1 MCHMKSIKEVL
12 VERDNM
18 SEKEA
23 DDLIREARGQM
34 QRYLQQGDIDSAY
47 HICEEYF
54 GLEPDYL
61 TQLM

>member
-1 MCHMKSIKEVL
+1 MKNIKEIL
-12 VERDNM
+12 LQRDNL

-23 DDLIREARGQM
+23 DDLIREARDQM
-34 QRYLQQGDIDSAY
+34 DRYLQRGDIDSAY

-54 GLEPDYL
+54 GLEPDYI